1 MAQRAEDL
9 IGQYLTDLF
18 APAAESAEPE
28 PARLKEPAP
37 PINACNP
44 APDVPAAEYLSA
56 APIPT
61 TERLLPVVPAHHQP
75 GPPSRTSSAEV
86 TLAEP
91 ARQQLQQLLNSAWQ
105 APVPVETPAQPE
117 AAVEPRTQAS
127 ALAEAEHGAV
137 KPPVLAPSDEVLPD
151 LPLASA
157 PIAAP
162 AHRGKPAW
170 ANKTFDTLLV
180 DVAGLKLA
188 IPLVVLGHIFQ
199 VREGFAHLPGQGPL
213 FLGTLNTPRGPL
225 RVINTALLVMPER
238 YDPGFIE
245 QVQFVV
251 SLAAESARGQP
262 WQLAL
267 AVNRV
272 AQPVNLAC
280 EDVVWR
286 GERSK
291 RPWLLGTVKS
301 HMCALLDVDVIGQM
315 LTQPAGF

>member
-1 MAQRAEDL
+1 
-9 IGQYLTDLF
+9 
-18 APAAESAEPE
+18 
-28 PARLKEPAP
+28 
-37 PINACNP
+37 
-44 APDVPAAEYLSA
+44 
-56 APIPT
+56 
-61 TERLLPVVPAHHQP
+61 
-75 GPPSRTSSAEV
+75 
-86 TLAEP
+86 
-91 ARQQLQQLLNSAWQ
+91 
-105 APVPVETPAQPE
+105 
-117 AAVEPRTQAS
+117 
-127 ALAEAEHGAV
+127 
-137 KPPVLAPSDEVLPD
+137 
-151 LPLASA
+151 
-157 PIAAP
+157 
-162 AHRGKPAW
+162 
-170 ANKTFDTLLV
+170 
-180 DVAGLKLA
+180 
-188 IPLVVLGHIFQ
+188 
-199 VREGFAHLPGQGPL
+199 
-213 FLGTLNTPRGPL
+213 
-225 RVINTALLVMPER
+225 MPER